1 MLTTT
6 TQTNDQLLTIGELA
20 KRTGITTHT
29 LRMWE
34 KRYQAPKSIRLPSG
48 HRRYL
53 PEEADR
59 LQAVAKALELGFRA
73 GKIVGGTLEELQ
85 ELMGL
90 EKANLSGVPSQT
102 NRTDQSQTVD
112 SWLQWVKDFDEELL
126 VRDMHC
132 QWGRL
137 GPLRFVADLA
147 APWVMQIG
155 EQWQQG
161 HLKVAHEHFAT
172 SLLSDFLSN
181 RWRGLNEHKEGRRTA
196 LLTTLPGEKHILG
209 LLMCAVVTAVTN
221 WKVIFLGLDTPE
233 EEIVHTMRNCNAKIL
248 CVSVTGWFGVSNARP
263 ILWRIRKQLSKDI
276 DIFVGGSGAPE
287 DIKSV
292 HKVEDFNKFHTCL
305 IKHTMRR

>member
-1 MLTTT
+1 MLTKT
-6 TQTNDQLLTIGELA
+6 TQMNDQLLTIGELA

-29 LRMWE
+29 LRKWE

-48 HRRYL
+48 HRRYR

-59 LQAVAKALELGFRA
+59 LKAVAKALELGFRA
-73 GKIVGGTLEELQ
+73 GRIAGGTLDELK

-90 EKANLSGVPSQT
+90 EKSIQVPSQAKLSESSHIVK
-102 NRTDQSQTVD
+102 N
-112 SWLQWVKDFDEELL
+112 WLQWVKDFDEEPL

-137 GPLRFVADLA
+137 GPLRFVTDLA

-155 EQWQQG
+155 EHWQHG
-161 HLKVAHEHFAT
+161 HLTVAHEHFAT

-181 RWRGLNEHKEGRRTA
+181 RWRGLNEHKEGQRTA

-209 LLMCAVVTAVTN
+209 LLMCAVVTAVTH

-233 EEIVHTMRNCNAKIL
+233 EEIVTTMRNCNAEVL
-248 CVSVTGWFGVSNARP
+248 CVSVTGWFGVSRARP
-263 ILWRIRKQLSKDI
+263 ILWRIRKQLSKGV

-287 DIKSV
+287 DIKGV
-292 HKVEDFNKFHTCL
+292 HKVEDFNQYHKFLTQ
-305 IKHTMRR
+305 